1 MMRKTGFQVIVLTVL
16 LLSVATGTKET
27 TIDARTGSAAGDNEE
42 EDFWEQFRKP
52 KVRNA
57 QPLDGDDD
65 GGDDDGA
72 SEAPP
77 RISPIKEEDYDNVP
91 YEHGGFLVMNDA
103 TGRRVAMKKQR
114 NDGND
119 VEVPGTRAVIDK
131 SVAYL
136 RDTILG
142 DEGFADVYTNCDNRH
157 ELCSFWAFSGQCEKN
172 VNYMLR
178 DHYCLLACQR
188 CDKLLE

>member
-1 MMRKTGFQVIVLTVL
+1 MRKTIVGFQVIVLTVL
-16 LLSVATGTKET
+16 FSVATGTKET

-42 EDFWEQFRKP
+42 DFWKQFRKN

-57 QPLDGDDD
+57 QPLDDD
-65 GGDDDGA
+65 GDDDGA

-114 NDGND
+114 SDGND
-119 VEVPGTRAVIDK
+119 VEVPGTRAIMDK

-136 RDTILG
+136 RNTILS